1 MNIKKI
7 VKYSFIIM
15 ATIIFIITAI
25 NTLVIYQIKE
35 NNQTKQAISDLVFMQ
50 DKMNELLKDTTNV
63 ESIEELKQK
72 KEDFLKFEL
81 EFEDIEKLFTIK
93 DENDFVDFFISDIH
107 KDKIISTKLDLLF
120 ENEKQIEDVFT
131 EIYKL
136 QEIEIQ
142 FKKDFDIVYPLEN
155 QIRKELDLKIASL
168 KSYEI
173 FKLFSDVEYYSKE
186 ALYQY
191 RDKKTLDKWL
201 HKIELLKNNYKDET
215 ILEYLEVV
223 NKVGNI
229 VVELKN
235 IEDKEL
241 ILRNK
246 ILDVINQN
254 KVYSS
259 EIQKEIAD
267 LTSNFINFTYISILF
282 LLLLI
287 ICLIVVLGYKV
298 YKNVGLSVDEI
309 EAKVKDGLN
318 EITKLN
324 EEIENTQK
332 EVVFTMGAIGES
344 RSKETG
350 NHVKRV
356 AEYSKLLALYYGL
369 DEKEAELL
377 KQASPMHDIGKVA
390 IPDAILNKPGRF
402 DENEREIMNT
412 HAALGY
418 EMLKH
423 SNRPLLKMAAIVANE
438 HHEKWDGT
446 GYPKGLSG
454 ENIHIYGRI
463 TALADVFDALGSH
476 RVYKKAWDDERIFN
490 LFKEERGKHFDPK
503 LVDIFFEHLD
513 EFLKNIK
520 RYCFWLLDLSPNILK
535 TSKILQERIS
545 LVKKI
550 RLESNREST
559 KKLAQYPTLF
569 AEIRQP
575 KSNYIVI
582 PLNTSS
588 NREYL
593 PIGLNDKEIIASNLV
608 SIIESE
614 SLYIFG
620 ILSSLTHMI
629 WMRYTCGRL
638 GNGYRYSN
646 SIVYNNYPF
655 PKNVS
660 EKQKKAVEEKAQNV
674 LNIRSQ
680 FSDCSL
686 ADLYDPLSMPPNLKK
701 AHQELDK
708 AVDNCYGSKLFKNDK
723 ERIEFLFGL
732 YEEYLNTQK

>member
-1 MNIKKI
+1 MNIKKV
-7 VKYSFIIM
+7 VKFSFIII
-15 ATIIFIITAI
+15 AIIIFTITII
-25 NTLVIYQIKE
+25 NTIVIYQIKE
-35 NNQTKQAISDLVFMQ
+35 NNQTKQAIGDLVAMQ

-63 ESIEELKQK
+63 KSLEKIK
-72 KEDFLKFEL
+72 KKREDFLKFEL

-136 QEIEIQ
+136 QEIKIQ

-287 ICLIVVLGYKV
+287 IFLIVVLGYKV

-332 EVVFTMGAIGES
+332 EVVFTMGSIGES

-356 AEYSKLLALYYGL
+356 AEYSKLLAIYYGL
-369 DEKEAELL
+369 DKKEAEML

-402 DENEREIMNT
+402 DETEREIMNT
-412 HAALGY
+412 HAKLGY

-438 HHEKWDGT
+438 HHEKWDGS
-446 GYPKGLSG
+446 GYPNGLKA

-463 TALADVFDALGSH
+463 TALADVFDALGSI
-476 RVYKKAWDDERIFN
+476 RCYKEAWSDEKIFQ
-490 LFKEERGKHFDPK
+490 LFNEEKGRQFDPK
-503 LVDIFFEHLD
+503 LIDIFFNN
-513 EFLKNIK
+513 F
-520 RYCFWLLDLSPNILK
+520 
-535 TSKILQERIS
+535 SK
-545 LVKKI
+545 
-550 RLESNREST
+550 
-559 KKLAQYPTLF
+559 F
-569 AEIRQP
+569 DEIRR
-575 KSNYIVI
+575 KYA
-582 PLNTSS
+582 
-588 NREYL
+588 
-593 PIGLNDKEIIASNLV
+593 DEIIS
-608 SIIESE
+608 
-614 SLYIFG
+614 
-620 ILSSLTHMI
+620 
-629 WMRYTCGRL
+629 
-638 GNGYRYSN
+638 
-646 SIVYNNYPF
+646 
-655 PKNVS
+655 
-660 EKQKKAVEEKAQNV
+660 
-674 LNIRSQ
+674 
-680 FSDCSL
+680 
-686 ADLYDPLSMPPNLKK
+686 
-701 AHQELDK
+701 
-708 AVDNCYGSKLFKNDK
+708 
-723 ERIEFLFGL
+723 
-732 YEEYLNTQK
+732 

>member
-136 QEIEIQ
+136 QEIKIQ

-223 NKVGNI
+223 NKVVNI

-287 ICLIVVLGYKV
+287 IFLIVVLGYKV

-332 EVVFTMGAIGES
+332 EVVFTMGSIGES

-356 AEYSKLLALYYGL
+356 AEYSKLLAIYYGL
-369 DEKEAELL
+369 DKKEAEML

-402 DENEREIMNT
+402 DETEREIMNT
-412 HAALGY
+412 HAKLGY

-438 HHEKWDGT
+438 HHEKWDGS
-446 GYPKGLSG
+446 GYPNGLKA

-463 TALADVFDALGSH
+463 TALADVFDALGSD
-476 RVYKKAWDDERIFN
+476 RVYKKAWDDEKIFN
-490 LFKEERGKHFDPK
+490 LFKEERAKHFDPK

-513 EFLKNIK
+513 EFLK
-520 RYCFWLLDLSPNILK
+520 
-535 TSKILQERIS
+535 
-545 LVKKI
+545 I
-550 RLESNREST
+550 RETFR
-559 KKLAQYPTLF
+559 
-569 AEIRQP
+569 
-575 KSNYIVI
+575 
-582 PLNTSS
+582 
-588 NREYL
+588 
-593 PIGLNDKEIIASNLV
+593 D
-608 SIIESE
+608 
-614 SLYIFG
+614 
-620 ILSSLTHMI
+620 
-629 WMRYTCGRL
+629 
-638 GNGYRYSN
+638 
-646 SIVYNNYPF
+646 
-655 PKNVS
+655 
-660 EKQKKAVEEKAQNV
+660 
-674 LNIRSQ
+674 
-680 FSDCSL
+680 
-686 ADLYDPLSMPPNLKK
+686 
-701 AHQELDK
+701 EL
-708 AVDNCYGSKLFKNDK
+708 
-723 ERIEFLFGL
+723 
-732 YEEYLNTQK
+732 

>member
-93 DENDFVDFFISDIH
+93 DENNFVDFFISDIH
-107 KDKIISTKLDLLF
+107 KDKIISTKLELLF

-142 FKKDFDIVYPLEN
+142 FKKDFDIVFPLENQIEN

-287 ICLIVVLGYKV
+287 IFLIVVLGYKV

-463 TALADVFDALGSH
+463 TALADVFDALGSD
-476 RVYKKAWDDERIFN
+476 RVYKKAWDDEKIFN
-490 LFKEERGKHFDPK
+490 LFKEERAKHFDPK

-513 EFLKNIK
+513 EFLK
-520 RYCFWLLDLSPNILK
+520 
-535 TSKILQERIS
+535 
-545 LVKKI
+545 I
-550 RLESNREST
+550 RETFR
-559 KKLAQYPTLF
+559 
-569 AEIRQP
+569 
-575 KSNYIVI
+575 
-582 PLNTSS
+582 
-588 NREYL
+588 
-593 PIGLNDKEIIASNLV
+593 D
-608 SIIESE
+608 
-614 SLYIFG
+614 
-620 ILSSLTHMI
+620 
-629 WMRYTCGRL
+629 
-638 GNGYRYSN
+638 
-646 SIVYNNYPF
+646 
-655 PKNVS
+655 
-660 EKQKKAVEEKAQNV
+660 
-674 LNIRSQ
+674 
-680 FSDCSL
+680 
-686 ADLYDPLSMPPNLKK
+686 
-701 AHQELDK
+701 EL
-708 AVDNCYGSKLFKNDK
+708 
-723 ERIEFLFGL
+723 
-732 YEEYLNTQK
+732 

>member
-136 QEIEIQ
+136 QEIKIQ

-287 ICLIVVLGYKV
+287 IFLIVVLGYKV
-298 YKNVGLSVDEI
+298 YKNVGLSVNEI

-332 EVVFTMGAIGES
+332 EVVFTMGSIGES

-356 AEYSKLLALYYGL
+356 AEYSKLLAIYYGL
-369 DEKEAELL
+369 DKKEAEML

-402 DENEREIMNT
+402 DETEREIMNT
-412 HAALGY
+412 HAKLGY

-438 HHEKWDGT
+438 HHEKWDGS
-446 GYPKGLSG
+446 GYPNGLKA

-463 TALADVFDALGSH
+463 TALADVFDALGSD
-476 RVYKKAWDDERIFN
+476 RVYKKAWDDEKIFN
-490 LFKEERGKHFDPK
+490 LFKEERAKHFDPK

-513 EFLKNIK
+513 EFLK
-520 RYCFWLLDLSPNILK
+520 
-535 TSKILQERIS
+535 
-545 LVKKI
+545 I
-550 RLESNREST
+550 RETFR
-559 KKLAQYPTLF
+559 
-569 AEIRQP
+569 
-575 KSNYIVI
+575 
-582 PLNTSS
+582 
-588 NREYL
+588 
-593 PIGLNDKEIIASNLV
+593 D
-608 SIIESE
+608 
-614 SLYIFG
+614 
-620 ILSSLTHMI
+620 
-629 WMRYTCGRL
+629 
-638 GNGYRYSN
+638 
-646 SIVYNNYPF
+646 
-655 PKNVS
+655 
-660 EKQKKAVEEKAQNV
+660 
-674 LNIRSQ
+674 
-680 FSDCSL
+680 
-686 ADLYDPLSMPPNLKK
+686 
-701 AHQELDK
+701 EL
-708 AVDNCYGSKLFKNDK
+708 
-723 ERIEFLFGL
+723 
-732 YEEYLNTQK
+732 

>member
-136 QEIEIQ
+136 QEIKIQ

-186 ALYQY
+186 SLYQY

-287 ICLIVVLGYKV
+287 IFLIVVLGYKV

-332 EVVFTMGAIGES
+332 EVVFTMGSIGES

-356 AEYSKLLALYYGL
+356 AEYSKLLAIYYGL
-369 DEKEAELL
+369 DKKEAEML

-402 DENEREIMNT
+402 DETEREIMNT
-412 HAALGY
+412 HAKLGY

-438 HHEKWDGT
+438 HHEKWDGS
-446 GYPKGLSG
+446 GYPNGLKA

-463 TALADVFDALGSH
+463 TALADVFDALGSD
-476 RVYKKAWDDERIFN
+476 RVYKKAWDDEKIFN
-490 LFKEERGKHFDPK
+490 LFKEERAKHFDPK

-513 EFLKNIK
+513 EFLK
-520 RYCFWLLDLSPNILK
+520 
-535 TSKILQERIS
+535 
-545 LVKKI
+545 I
-550 RLESNREST
+550 RETFR
-559 KKLAQYPTLF
+559 
-569 AEIRQP
+569 
-575 KSNYIVI
+575 
-582 PLNTSS
+582 
-588 NREYL
+588 
-593 PIGLNDKEIIASNLV
+593 D
-608 SIIESE
+608 
-614 SLYIFG
+614 
-620 ILSSLTHMI
+620 
-629 WMRYTCGRL
+629 
-638 GNGYRYSN
+638 
-646 SIVYNNYPF
+646 
-655 PKNVS
+655 
-660 EKQKKAVEEKAQNV
+660 
-674 LNIRSQ
+674 
-680 FSDCSL
+680 
-686 ADLYDPLSMPPNLKK
+686 
-701 AHQELDK
+701 EL
-708 AVDNCYGSKLFKNDK
+708 
-723 ERIEFLFGL
+723 
-732 YEEYLNTQK
+732 

>member
-35 NNQTKQAISDLVFMQ
+35 NNQTKQAISDLVFME

-136 QEIEIQ
+136 QEIKIQ

-309 EAKVKDGLN
+309 ETKVKDGLN

-332 EVVFTMGAIGES
+332 EVVFTMGSIGES

-356 AEYSKLLALYYGL
+356 AEYSKLLAIYYGL
-369 DEKEAELL
+369 DEKEAEML

-402 DENEREIMNT
+402 DETEREIMNT
-412 HAALGY
+412 HAKLGY

-438 HHEKWDGT
+438 HHEKWDGS
-446 GYPKGLSG
+446 GYPNGLKA

-463 TALADVFDALGSH
+463 TALADVFDALGSD
-476 RVYKKAWDDERIFN
+476 RVYKKAWDDEKIFN
-490 LFKEERGKHFDPK
+490 LFKEERAKHFDPK

-513 EFLKNIK
+513 EFLKIRETF
-520 RYCFWLLDLSPNILK
+520 RY
-535 TSKILQERIS
+535 
-545 LVKKI
+545 
-550 RLESNREST
+550 
-559 KKLAQYPTLF
+559 
-569 AEIRQP
+569 
-575 KSNYIVI
+575 
-582 PLNTSS
+582 
-588 NREYL
+588 
-593 PIGLNDKEIIASNLV
+593 
-608 SIIESE
+608 
-614 SLYIFG
+614 
-620 ILSSLTHMI
+620 
-629 WMRYTCGRL
+629 
-638 GNGYRYSN
+638 
-646 SIVYNNYPF
+646 
-655 PKNVS
+655 
-660 EKQKKAVEEKAQNV
+660 
-674 LNIRSQ
+674 
-680 FSDCSL
+680 
-686 ADLYDPLSMPPNLKK
+686 
-701 AHQELDK
+701 
-708 AVDNCYGSKLFKNDK
+708 
-723 ERIEFLFGL
+723 EF
-732 YEEYLNTQK
+732 